1 MPWWG
6 GLCCLRLSGQQKP
19 TFCEQ
24 VLGVNIC
31 LPFLLWSC
39 FSECL
44 RRMLLSTELPFALS
58 MSFVGTGVR
67 CRLGFS
73 RRVDAASYRTAWL
86 RAKVGTQS
94 SEHGV

>member
-1 MPWWG
+1 
-6 GLCCLRLSGQQKP
+6 
-19 TFCEQ
+19 
-24 VLGVNIC
+24 
-31 LPFLLWSC
+31 
-39 FSECL
+39 
-44 RRMLLSTELPFALS
+44 MLLSTELPFALS

-94 SEHGV
+94 SEHGVVAAGEHGDTQAASA